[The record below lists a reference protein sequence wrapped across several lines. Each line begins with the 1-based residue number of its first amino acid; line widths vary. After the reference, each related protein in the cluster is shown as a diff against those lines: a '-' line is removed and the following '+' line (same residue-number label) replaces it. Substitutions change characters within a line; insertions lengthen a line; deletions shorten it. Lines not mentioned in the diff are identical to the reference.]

1 MGTTRLILLLFII
14 LLISLILLPLQLISN
29 FFKIKLKYY
38 IPQFFLKI
46 INYFIGI
53 KINLINKEKTLKKSV
68 GTLYIANHVSWLD
81 ILCLGSLVNA
91 RFVAKDEVKS
101 MGAFGIL
108 SKLNNTFFI
117 DSANQRKSFLYND
130 VIKEKLKKKEN
141 IILFPEGT
149 TSDGNGVKIFKSSLF
164 ESTKITFKDKWR
176 DEELY
181 ANVQPISICYKLK
194 NNLPM
199 GVFYRRYIAWVGD
212 IPLIHLM
219 KLFLSTGPVSVDI
232 IFHNQ
237 ISLDQFENRK
247 KLSSYCQNLIH
258 QGITRELMV

>member
-1 MGTTRLILLLFII
+1 MGITRFILLILII
-14 LLISLILLPLQLISN
+14 LLIALILLPLQLIFN
-29 FFKIKLKYY
+29 VFQIKLKYY
-38 IPQFFLKI
+38 APQLFLKI

-81 ILCLGSLVNA
+81 ILCLGSLINA

-101 MGAFGIL
+101 MGVFGIL

-117 DSANQRKSFLYND
+117 DNTNQRKSFLYND
-130 VIKEKLKKKEN
+130 IIKEKLKKKEN

-149 TSDGNGVKIFKSSLF
+149 TSDGNGVIKFKSSLF
-164 ESTKITFKDKWR
+164 ESTKIIFKGECCN
-176 DEELY
+176 EEVY
-181 ANVQPISICYKLK
+181 ANIQPISICYKLK

-212 IPLIHLM
+212 IPLITLM
-219 KLFLSTGPVSVDI
+219 KFFLRTGPVTVNI
-232 IFHNQ
+232 VFHDQ
-237 ISLDQFENRK
+237 VSLDQFENRK

-258 QGITRELMV
+258 QGITKELMV